1 VIIFKIVLRYHTSVS
16 ILSNDNEKVN
26 SQSNDTVD
34 RVNINPSF
42 VNELIAQWIIMQ
54 IEQHDSSIEQY
65 YQHDSLYRHQRRAT
79 T

>member
-1 VIIFKIVLRYHTSVS
+1 MIRI
-16 ILSNDNEKVN
+16 
-26 SQSNDTVD
+26 D

-54 IEQHDSSIEQY
+54 IEQHDSSIEQH